1 MQSPEFWLLPEFG
14 IFVGCFLIFNYLF
27 AMVFDFLKYLTMKPL
42 FACLFLCALLVSG
55 CQTGDSEKASLI
67 LLNGNIYTVDARRSE
82 VQAIAIKGEKILH
95 LGTNQEV
102 EKFKGDS
109 TRIIDLKGK
118 FAMPGF
124 IEGHGHYAG
133 LGNSLQNLNFLKTK
147 SWDEIVAM
155 VAERAKNTRRG
166 DWVTGRGWHQEK
178 WTKPIEKAV
187 LGYPY
192 HDQLSAVS
200 PDNPVVLSHAS
211 GHSLFANAKA
221 MELAGITDETPNPPG
236 GEIVRDPSGKAIGVF
251 EERAMSLITKAYDA
265 YLASLS
271 TEEKK
276 DQWLK
281 GIALAEQECLSKGIT
296 SFQDAGASFQ
306 DLEWY
311 RELAD
316 AGKMQVRLWSMVRH
330 PYHTLKARLNGY
342 PIIGAGNGFFTCR
355 AIKSEL
361 DGALGAYGAWLLAPY
376 NDKPG
381 FSGQNTTPVEEVR
394 RIADL
399 ALEYDMQLCVHT
411 IGDRAN
417 RELLQIFEELF
428 LEHPKGKNLRWR
440 SEHAQH
446 IDPIDIPRFAEL
458 GVIAAMQGI
467 HCTSDAPF
475 VEKRLGFE
483 RARTGAY
490 PWRSL
495 LDAGVVVGNGTDAPV
510 EDVSAI
516 ESFYA
521 SVTRKRADSDVAF
534 FPEQCM
540 TRDEAIYSYT
550 MANAY
555 AAFEEQEKGSL
566 EVGKFA
572 DIVVLSNDLRNCPE
586 EEILRTRVLLTI
598 VGGQVK
604 YEAE

>member
-1 MQSPEFWLLPEFG
+1 MKTYHILVFFLLLLCASCSPVESETADI
-14 IFVGCFLIFNYLF
+14 IFV
-27 AMVFDFLKYLTMKPL
+27 
-42 FACLFLCALLVSG
+42 
-55 CQTGDSEKASLI
+55 
-67 LLNGNIYTVDARRSE
+67 NGHIYTVDESRLV
-82 VQAIAIKGEKILH
+82 VQAIAIKGDRIFQLGSNEEIEKL
-95 LGTNQEV
+95 
-102 EKFKGDS
+102 KGDS
-109 TRIIDLKGK
+109 TAVVDLQGK
-118 FAMPGF
+118 FVMPGF

-133 LGNSLQNLNFLKTK
+133 LGNSLQNLNFLKTR
-147 SWDEIVAM
+147 SWEEIVAM
-155 VAERAKNTRRG
+155 VAERAKKSRRG
-166 DWVTGRGWHQEK
+166 EWITGRGWHQEK

-192 HDQLSAVS
+192 HDQLSAAS
-200 PDNPVVLSHAS
+200 PDNPVILSHAS

-221 MELAGITDETPNPPG
+221 MELAGITNETPNPPG

-271 TEEKK
+271 SAERKE
-276 DQWLK
+276 QWLS
-281 GIALAEQECLSKGIT
+281 GIALAEKECLSKGIT

-306 DLEWY
+306 DLDWY
-311 RELAD
+311 LELAK

-330 PYHTLKARLNGY
+330 PYPTLKQKLPGY

-361 DGALGAYGAWLLAPY
+361 DGALGAYGAWLLDPY

-381 FSGQNTTPVEEVR
+381 FTGQNTTSMEEVR

-399 ALEYDMQLCVHT
+399 ALEYNMQLCVHT

-417 RELLQIFEELF
+417 RELLNLFEQVF
-428 LEHPKGKNLRWR
+428 SGNPQAGDLRWR

-446 IDPIDIPRFAEL
+446 IDPADISRFAKL

-475 VEKRLGFE
+475 VEKRLGFA
-483 RARTGAY
+483 RARDGAY

-510 EDVSAI
+510 EDVSAL

-521 SVTRKRADSDVAF
+521 SVTRKRADSNVAF

-540 TRDEAIYSYT
+540 TREEAIYSYT
-550 MANAY
+550 MANAF
-555 AAFEEQEKGSL
+555 AAFEEKEKGSL
-566 EVGKFA
+566 EVGKYA
-572 DIVVLSNDLRNCPE
+572 DMVVLSNDLLSCPD
-586 EEILRTRVLLTI
+586 EEILNTKVMMTI
-598 VGGQVK
+598 VGGQIK
-604 YEAE
+604 YTAE